1 VRERKIDRES
11 KGICILEI
19 GDMWGSFDVQSDC
32 RDRDVSKGSKEG
44 SPGVVEKKEQYRKE
58 IVSRCCNN
66 KYQAMT

>member
-1 VRERKIDRES
+1 MYT
-11 KGICILEI
+11 GN
-19 GDMWGSFDVQSDC
+19 WGHVGVFRRPSDC

-66 KYQAMT
+66 KYQTMT